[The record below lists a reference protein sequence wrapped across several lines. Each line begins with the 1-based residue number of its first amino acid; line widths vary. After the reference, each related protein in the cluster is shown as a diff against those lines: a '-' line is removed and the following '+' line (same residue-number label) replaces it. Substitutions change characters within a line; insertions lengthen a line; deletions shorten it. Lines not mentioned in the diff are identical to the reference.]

1 MPLDRGILEQ
11 QLDALGEGTRW
22 WDRREL
28 RDLPAAL
35 HADERILAIAL
46 GKMNRPRWLRRP
58 WLIVVTQNRLLCLQS
73 GRRMSRRQLE
83 VQGHQIARVS
93 IRIGPF
99 NGRVLVSIAGERYR
113 MVVDR
118 PDAYKIQ
125 AAISGIMP
133 TREVTPPST
142 SPTAMIGR
150 VIQHVLELPAVALQ
164 PNEKPATPALP
175 PPRDDAAELR
185 LQLLDE
191 QVQRLQQQV
200 DFLEEL
206 LEQRHLL
213 RQTPDDR

>member
-11 QLDALGEGTRW
+11 QLAALGEGSRW
-22 WDRREL
+22 WDQREL

-46 GKMNRPRWLRRP
+46 GKMGRPRVLRRP

-93 IRIGPF
+93 IRIGLLS
-99 NGRVLVSIAGERYR
+99 GRVLVSIAGERYK
-113 MVVDR
+113 MAVDR

-125 AAISGIMP
+125 AALSSIMQN
-133 TREVTPPST
+133 RELQPPSS

-150 VIQHVLELPAVALQ
+150 VIQHVLELPTVALQ
-164 PNEKPATPALP
+164 PNEKPSAPAP
-175 PPRDDAAELR
+175 PKHNDAAEQR

-213 RQTPDDR
+213 RETPEDR